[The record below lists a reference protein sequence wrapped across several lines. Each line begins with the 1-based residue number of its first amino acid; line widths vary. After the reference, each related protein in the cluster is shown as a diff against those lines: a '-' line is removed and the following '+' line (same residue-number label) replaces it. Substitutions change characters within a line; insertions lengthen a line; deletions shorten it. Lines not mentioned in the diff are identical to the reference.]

1 MLCGVDF
8 HVQLRR
14 LYVFSVVGADE
25 RVDVGDGTR
34 TRRHCDV
41 GVLHVRF

>member
-25 RVDVGDGTR
+25 RVHVGDGTR
-34 TRRHCDV
+34 TRRRCDV
-41 GVLHVRF
+41 RVLCVRF